1 LGSRGKEGLSIMSK
15 KNNGVNPIKVV
26 ELPDLK
32 PNQIG
37 SVKPIEDGKE
47 DLWEGE
53 LILEDRVL

>member
-1 LGSRGKEGLSIMSK
+1 MSK